1 MAAQWDLVADQG
13 ATFGAVFTW
22 LGSDQETPVNLT
34 AYSAAMQ
41 VRSEAGSTLLASF
54 STTAGGIALGGTAGT
69 ITLSAAPGTTAG
81 WTFGAGLYDLQL
93 TDGSGDVTTL
103 LSGIFTVNAA
113 ITS

>member
-1 MAAQWDLVADQG
+1 MSAQWDITADQG
-13 ATFGAVFTW
+13 ASFSLQFLW
-22 LGSDQETPVNLT
+22 LGSDQETPVNLSG
-34 AYSAAMQ
+34 YSAAMQ
-41 VRSEAGSTLLASF
+41 VRSQAGTLLTTF
-54 STTAGGIALGGTAGT
+54 STTAGSIALGGTAGT
-69 ITLSAAPGTTAG
+69 ITLSAAPSTTAG